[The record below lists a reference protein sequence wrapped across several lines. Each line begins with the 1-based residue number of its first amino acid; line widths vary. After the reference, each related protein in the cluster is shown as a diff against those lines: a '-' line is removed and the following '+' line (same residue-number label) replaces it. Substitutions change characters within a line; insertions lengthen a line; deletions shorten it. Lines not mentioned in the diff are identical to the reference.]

1 MTTNERLDR
10 VEEAIKALTTMA
22 MPSLYMEA
30 EKRAATETV
39 VRICAEF
46 DARSFPSWCEAEE
59 ATTHAECTEKVAVPG
74 SRASLPSQ

>member
-1 MTTNERLDR
+1 MTTEERLDR

-30 EKRAATETV
+30 EKRAAVETV

-46 DARSFPSWCEAEE
+46 DAR
-59 ATTHAECTEKVAVPG
+59 T
-74 SRASLPSQ
+74 LPAGV

>member
-30 EKRAATETV
+30 EKTV

-59 ATTHAECTEKVAVPG
+59 ATTPAECTEKVAVPG